1 MKAFGI
7 FMAGILAAG
16 AGVAAAAYLAKKK
29 LEKENEEDYFDGWD
43 DGLDEDWDLDFDEN
57 DEIDATAE
65 ETPAKSIKSVIPEEK
80 SDVFTEEA
88 DDTAS
93 DEEL

>member
-43 DGLDEDWDLDFDEN
+43 DGFDDDWDLDFDE
-57 DEIDATAE
+57 DEEIDAAAE
-65 ETPAKSIKSVIPEEK
+65 EIPAKTVKSVIPEEK
-80 SDVFTEEA
+80 SFSEEA
-88 DDTAS
+88 DDNAS